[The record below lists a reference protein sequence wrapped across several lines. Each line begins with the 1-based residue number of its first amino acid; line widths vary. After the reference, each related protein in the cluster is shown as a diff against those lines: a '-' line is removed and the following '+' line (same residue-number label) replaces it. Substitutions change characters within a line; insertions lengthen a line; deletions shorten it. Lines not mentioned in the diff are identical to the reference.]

1 MPRSLVVTNI
11 VMVTRIGRLDITG
24 IGRLVIR

>member
-1 MPRSLVVTNI
+1 MSGSLVVTNI
-11 VMVTRIGRLDITG
+11 VMVTSIGRLDMTG